1 MKLPTYQFVAQI
13 CAALAVALSL
23 VFVTY
28 ELKLSRDVARAEVY
42 QQRTAID
49 QNYRLHMLDARAAR
63 EAERK
68 LRHGEEALS
77 EDEIDVLVY
86 QADTA
91 IMSAEN
97 VFYQYQLGLLDKE
110 EWLVWRRNM
119 NWMLSTPCYR
129 SYFNRSKDGFRK
141 EFAAEIESIYS
152 ELPESDCSLYDS
164 E

>member
-1 MKLPTYQFVAQI
+1 MKLPSYQFLAQMS
-13 CAALAVALSL
+13 AALAVVISL
-23 VFVTY
+23 GFVAY
-28 ELKLSRDVARAEVY
+28 ELKLARDIAKAEVY

-63 EAERK
+63 KAERK
-68 LRHGEEALS
+68 LKRGKEALS

-119 NWMLSTPCYR
+119 KWMLSTPCYR
-129 SYFNRSKDGFRK
+129 SYFNRSKDGYRK
-141 EFAAEIESIYS
+141 EFAGEVESIYS
-152 ELPESDCSLYDS
+152 ELPESDCSLY
-164 E
+164 